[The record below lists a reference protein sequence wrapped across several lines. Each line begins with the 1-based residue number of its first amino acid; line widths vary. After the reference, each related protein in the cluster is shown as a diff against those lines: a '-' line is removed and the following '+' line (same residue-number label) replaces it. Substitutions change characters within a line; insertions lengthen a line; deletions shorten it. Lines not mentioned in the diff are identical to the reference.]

1 MRLTLLMA
9 VLAAAFGTVRD
20 LPSSDHSQER
30 NGIENHDEDISGM
43 DMDGLSHHMTDV
55 DDSHSNKNGDQLIP
69 LAHSKHHHHGMPILQ
84 MDLTPEE
91 RLYWQNY
98 STITYFNVPSLS
110 RGSLYIHLSSYVGSF
125 VFLYPIVLVLWNLSH
140 GLYFPALTLHSGLI
154 VLSAISFYVFET
166 SFEELFPH
174 NAFSTMTTI
183 LLFSTMGHWC
193 LALVATAYKYL
204 EIDDL
209 DDYSELDGV
218 RDSLDSPS
226 STLRES
232 SSSSE
237 IFELDDLSSDSH
249 LKTSNGSMKTFKL
262 SRITKFFLQ
271 SQNFKAITQKF
282 GRASTSLTTI
292 MNWAVFAYFL
302 IYFGTGV
309 ATYTLYGQGK
319 DMFNLLA
326 HFIKGGV
333 FFVLGLVTLARYCGA
348 FKQKGWA
355 WNHVFVSKNSNKG
368 SCNRWFSLGT
378 WSMEMVESSLI
389 LFYGSTNIFLEH
401 LANPG
406 GAWSAKDLQHV
417 SIAFIFIGCGLCG
430 VLLERKLASWRKM
443 KALDSLAAIT
453 DRKSLHAVQAAT
465 PGFSPNPFPLVT
477 IFWMG
482 YLMSQHDQESELATD
497 IHKQWGVMFVYACA
511 FRVLTYL
518 YYLLAPVNLKALTKP
533 LMPMTELIVS
543 FGLISGGL
551 IFMESCSPVVHLMEY
566 YGFSP
571 MFSLNLSLGI
581 VTLIMAWEMSVF
593 SLKEYL
599 ASQGKVVSSV

>member
-1 MRLTLLMA
+1 MRFVLLLA
-9 VLAAAFGTVRD
+9 VLAVALSV
-20 LPSSDHSQER
+20 SDRSYQNLKRVHL
-30 NGIENHDEDISGM
+30 ENRDEDDTMGM
-43 DMDGLSHHMTDV
+43 GGGSHGMHEIDDISHHTGETLV
-55 DDSHSNKNGDQLIP
+55 P
-69 LAHSKHHHHGMPILQ
+69 VAHSPHHHHGMPILE
-84 MDLTPEE
+84 MELTAEE

-98 STITYFNVPSLS
+98 STITYFNAPSLS
-110 RGSLYIHLSSYVGSF
+110 RGSLYVHLASYIGSF
-125 VFLYPIVLVLWNLSH
+125 VFLYPIVLVLANLGH
-140 GLYFPALTLHSGLI
+140 GLYFPSLTLHSGL
-154 VLSAISFYVFET
+154 VALSAISFYVFET
-166 SFEELFPH
+166 SIEDLFPG

-193 LALVATAYKYL
+193 LALVATAYNYL
-204 EIDDL
+204 EIDGL
-209 DDYSELDGV
+209 NDYSELDGA

-226 STLRES
+226 STLRGS

-237 IFELDDLSSDSH
+237 VFELDDLNGH
-249 LKTSNGSMKTFKL
+249 ENHQKTSNDSMRTSQP
-262 SRITKFFLQ
+262 SRISNFFLQ
-271 SQNFKAITQKF
+271 FQNFRALTQKF
-282 GRASTSLTTI
+282 GRAATSFTTV
-292 MNWAVFAYFL
+292 MNWTMFAYFL
-302 IYFGTGV
+302 IYLGTGV
-309 ATYTLYGQGK
+309 ATYSLYGQGK

-355 WNHVFVSKNSNKG
+355 WNHVFVGKNGTSG
-368 SCNRWFSLGT
+368 PRSRWFSLGT
-378 WSMEMVESSLI
+378 WSMEMIESSLI

-430 VLLERKLASWRKM
+430 VLLERKLKEWRKA
-443 KALDSLAAIT
+443 KALESLAAIT
-453 DRKSLHAVQAAT
+453 DTKTVHDVQDAS

-482 YLMSQHDQESELATD
+482 YLMSQHDQESELATV

-511 FRVLTYL
+511 FRLLTYL
-518 YYLLAPVNLKALTKP
+518 YYLLAPAKLTTLTKP

-551 IFMESCSPVVHLMEY
+551 IFMESCSPIVHLLEF
-566 YGFSP
+566 YGYTP
-571 MFSLNLSLGI
+571 MYSLNLSLGF
-581 VTLIMAWEMSVF
+581 VTLVMAWEFTIF
-593 SLKEYL
+593 SLKEIL
-599 ASQGKVVSSV
+599 SKRSKTVSSV